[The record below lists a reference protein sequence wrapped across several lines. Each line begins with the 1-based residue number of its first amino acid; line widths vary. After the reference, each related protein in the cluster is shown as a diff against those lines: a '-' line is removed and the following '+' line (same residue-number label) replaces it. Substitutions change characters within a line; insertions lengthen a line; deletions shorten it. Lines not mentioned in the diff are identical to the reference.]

1 MYYTIDTKHV
11 VHETI
16 EGEAILINMTT
27 GSYYSL
33 EGTGAAI
40 WDFLQPGPVAAD
52 SLAVFLTAGYETD
65 DVTALAE
72 ATRMLSEM
80 AAEGLLLT
88 TEAPEVP
95 RPTRT
100 QTSRQPFELPT
111 LQKYTD
117 LEALLLLDPIHDVSD
132 QNWPNPKADA

>member
-1 MYYTIDTKHV
+1 MHYTIDTRNI

-33 EGTGAAI
+33 EGSGAAI
-40 WDFLQPGPVAAD
+40 WEFLQPGPVAAG
-52 SLAVFLTAGYETD
+52 SLAAFLATRYETD

-72 ATRMLSEM
+72 STRMLSEM

-88 TEAPEVP
+88 TDAPEAP
-95 RPTRT
+95 RPTPA

-132 QNWPNPKADA
+132 QNWPNPKTDA